1 MLNNTAE
8 RKMEKIVNTHERKIL
23 EKIDR
28 VKGDVSKKRQKG
40 KISFERSCGVIDY
53 VRRGTTL
60 KSV

>member
-1 MLNNTAE
+1 M
-8 RKMEKIVNTHERKIL
+8 NTHERKIL
-23 EKIDR
+23 ENIDR